1 MRNRISAAFVVAVV
15 IVCAGCGGGGSG
27 SSSGNAA
34 TEVDADQ
41 AGLKAANDYQDGMGL
56 IGVSKDG
63 SRYKYGEGPYAAQSR
78 AIRNATVDLVNAR
91 AALADA
97 KQNDPQAVGA
107 ATEKLDV
114 AGLAAAQADVD
125 GMTAYRRDMIL
136 TLTSAKYVVREFA
149 AMFALVPPAGQ
160 VAGARQLFR
169 WNQKH
174 EAQEM
179 ADRGY
184 SQQVLDEISKRF
196 PAVASA
202 NLGR

>member
-1 MRNRISAAFVVAVV
+1 MRRRISAAFVVAIV
-15 IVCAGCGGGGSG
+15 ILCAGCGGEGSG

-41 AGLKAANDYQDGMGL
+41 AGLKAANDYQEGMGS

-78 AIRNATVDLVNAR
+78 AIRNATVHLVNAR

-107 ATEKLDV
+107 AAEKLDTV
-114 AGLAAAQADVD
+114 GLAAAKANVG

-136 TLTSAKYVVREFA
+136 TLDSTKYEVREFA
-149 AMFALVPPAGQ
+149 AMFALVPPVGQ

-174 EAQEM
+174 EAREM
-179 ADRGY
+179 AEQGY
-184 SQQVLDEISKRF
+184 SQQVLDDISKRF
-196 PAVASA
+196 PSVASA
-202 NLGR
+202 DLSG